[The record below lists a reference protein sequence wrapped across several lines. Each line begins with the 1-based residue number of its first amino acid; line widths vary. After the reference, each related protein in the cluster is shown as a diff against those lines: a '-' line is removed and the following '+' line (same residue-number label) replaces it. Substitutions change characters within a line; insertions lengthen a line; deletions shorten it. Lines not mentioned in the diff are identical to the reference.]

1 MAYKNDT
8 GYPSVTQILSPWI
21 DTRWFKK
28 IHSVRGNE
36 VHRVVGCKMVKSWA
50 KPINPAWQGYVD
62 SILRWCDAN
71 IKEVVEGEV
80 RYQDD
85 LYKYTGKLDL
95 VAWLYGPER
104 SGIDSRLALIDFK
117 TSVAT
122 SKTWKLQTG
131 GYKLLFE
138 KHNPDKKIDVRICV
152 RGREDGSKN
161 ALVNEYNDHELDQ
174 NRFLYANDL
183 YNTLML

>member
-1 MAYKNDT
+1 MSYKNDT
-8 GYPSVTQILSPWI
+8 GYPSVTEVLTPFI
-21 DTRWFKK
+21 DTKWFKP
-28 IHSVRGNE
+28 IHSTRGNE

-71 IKEVVEGEV
+71 IKEVIEGEV
-80 RYQDD
+80 RYVDD

-95 VAWLYGPER
+95 VALL
-104 SGIDSRLALIDFK
+104 IDDRLGLLDFK
-117 TSVAT
+117 TSVAA

-131 GYKLLFE
+131 GYKLLYE
-138 KHNPDKKIDVRICV
+138 KHNPDKKIDVRITI

-161 ALVNEYNDHELDQ
+161 ALINEYLDHELDQ

-183 YNTLML
+183 YHNLML

>member
-1 MAYKNDT
+1 MTYRNDT
-8 GYPSVTQILSPWI
+8 GYPSVTDVLKPFI
-21 DTRWFKK
+21 DTRWFKP
-28 IHSVRGNE
+28 IHSTRGNE

-62 SILRWCDAN
+62 SILRWTDEN

-95 VAWLYGPER
+95 VAYLM
-104 SGIDSRLALIDFK
+104 DSRLALIDFK
-117 TSVAT
+117 TSLAT

-138 KHNPDKKIDVRICV
+138 KHNPDKKVDVRMTI

-161 ALVNEYNDHELDQ
+161 ALVNEYNDHEIDQ

-183 YNTLML
+183 YHNLML

>member
-1 MAYKNDT
+1 MTYRNDT
-8 GYPSVTQILSPWI
+8 GYPSVTDILKPFI
-21 DTRWFKK
+21 DTRWFKP
-28 IHSVRGNE
+28 IHSTRGNE

-50 KPINPAWQGYVD
+50 KPINPAWQGYVN

-95 VAWLYGPER
+95 VAYLM
-104 SGIDSRLALIDFK
+104 DSRLALIDFK
-117 TSVAT
+117 TSIAT

-138 KHNPDKKIDVRICV
+138 KHNPDKKIDVRITI
-152 RGREDGSKN
+152 RGREDDSKN
-161 ALVNEYNDHELDQ
+161 ALVNEYNDHEIDQ

-183 YNTLML
+183 YHTLML